1 MLAAAW
7 IGLAVLV
14 RLATTAGN
22 AQHAGWHL
30 LVELAGLWLAFTVAV
45 VAIRRVPARRAV
57 PILVVGGVALQLVAM
72 ASPPQLTDDFYRY
85 AWDGRVQAAGISP
98 YRYPPTDP
106 ALAALRTPWLF
117 PPGCT
122 RISTAGTSATGTVT
136 ACTRL
141 NHPDSPTIYPP
152 VAQAEFF
159 VVHEVTR
166 PLGPD
171 GGGARTWQ
179 LLAALLATATTLVL
193 VRILRRHGDP
203 RQALLWA
210 WCPTVVLECGG
221 NAHVDALSSL
231 LVVLALAESALA
243 ASAIATSP
251 IAQSSVATVRAGGV
265 RRRIVAAGVLAGA
278 GIATKLLPVLV
289 LPAMLAPVPGPRSG
303 RVAWAGWLRGR
314 GVLLLAAAG
323 AVALAYLP
331 HVLAAGSAVLGFLPG
346 YVPEEG
352 YDGSSRFPLLRL
364 WLPHAATPAVGFALI
379 AGTAFLVAR
388 RTDPRRPW
396 TGAMVLVGVTFAVL
410 GITYPWYALLLVP
423 LVALDGR
430 GRWLGLAAAGYP
442 GYLADANGLAFTP
455 TVAAGYAL
463 ALLAA
468 GAGEIVTRR
477 RAGRPGSAIA
487 SNPATP
493 TGSATPAGPATPPGP
508 EQSPPSCSAGSCSCA
523 SPAPHPAARTGG

>member
-1 MLAAAW
+1 MQRPTRPAHPGPLLVLGLAW
-7 IGLAVLV
+7 VGLAVLV
-14 RLATTAGN
+14 RLATTAGD
-22 AQHAGWHL
+22 AQHGGWRL
-30 LVELAGLWLAFTVAV
+30 LAELAGLWAAFTVAV

-57 PILVVGGVALQLVAM
+57 PILVAGGVALQLVAM

-106 ALAALRTPWLF
+106 ALADLRTAWLF

-122 RISTAGTSATGTVT
+122 RTSATGATT

-152 VAQAEFF
+152 LAQAEFLA
-159 VVHEVTR
+159 VHEVTR

-193 VRILRRHGDP
+193 VRVLRRRGDP
-203 RQALLWA
+203 RQAVLWA

-221 NAHVDALSSL
+221 NAHVDALCAL
-231 LVVLALAESALA
+231 LVVLALTA
-243 ASAIATSP
+243 AARQRA
-251 IAQSSVATVRAGGV
+251 VR
-265 RRRIVAAGVLAGA
+265 AGVLAGA
-278 GIATKLLPVLV
+278 AIATKLLPVLI
-289 LPAMLAPVPGPRSG
+289 LPALLSALPGLRDG
-303 RVAWAGWLRGR
+303 RAAWSGWLRGR

-323 AVALAYLP
+323 SVALAYLP
-331 HVLAAGSAVLGFLPG
+331 HVVAAGSAVLGFLPG

-364 WLPHAATPAVGFALI
+364 WLPHVATPVVGFLLI
-379 AGTAFLVAR
+379 AGTALLVAR
-388 RTDPRRPW
+388 RADPRRPW
-396 TGAMVLVGVTFAVL
+396 AGAMVLVGVTFAVL

-423 LVALDGR
+423 IVALDGR
-430 GRWLGLAAAGYP
+430 GRWLALAAAGYP

-455 TVAAGYAL
+455 TVASGYGL
-463 ALLAA
+463 ALLAI
-468 GAGEIVTRR
+468 GAGEVVTRR
-477 RAGRPGSAIA
+477 RATLTRRR
-487 SNPATP
+487 
-493 TGSATPAGPATPPGP
+493 ATPPGP
-508 EQSPPSCSAGSCSCA
+508 ERSRPSCSAGSCSCA